1 MAVALITGGTTGFVG
16 IAGLALNL
24 RNSSRERQLRLAEH
38 REDYREWY
46 RRTLFED
53 RLRAVREGYAW
64 LMRLNRALNPGRADS
79 RGSEDNQRVGQM
91 LLECREWWES
101 NAVFLYDDL
110 PRKSE
115 FVAFLSDPHGSGS
128 FMRAEAEVRDRLRQ
142 ILAIERNDRSGAHGG

>member
-1 MAVALITGGTTGFVG
+1 MSDVVAVALITGGTTGFVG

-24 RNSSRERQLRLAEH
+24 WNSSRERQLRLAEH

-64 LMRLNRALNPGRADS
+64 LMRLNRALSRADQ
-79 RGSEDNQRVGQM
+79 GLDQM
-91 LLECREWWES
+91 CLECREWWDN

-115 FVAFLSDPHGSGS
+115 FIGFLNDPHGSGS

-142 ILAIERNDRSGAHGG
+142 ILATERNDRSGAHDR